1 MEKSALDDPKEINQ
15 SFSCYNSIKNTIDD
29 VLLFEGA
36 TDNTFYSRF
45 PIEKKYSIFYRY
57 PNEKETRRTVKSF
70 VQEMGPKGKNIY
82 GIIDPDYSNAKD
94 IPEEVRDRIHVIDA
108 NSLETLI
115 VKYSDKTHD
124 PKKAIYNF
132 NILFKKGKYK
142 ENGKKESLFKKTHDY
157 GEITEDVLKWSY
169 YIGNIRKINDTE
181 KSHLNFKLIKEES
194 NYYVKYIK
202 WDNENPKLKIFNQEE
217 YLKNLRE
224 QSRYDDSFFQEI
236 KLLIKDYNEEDVWD
250 ICQGHDIFDFIECLN
265 PNYYPSKTA
274 KGKVVV
280 RKRSNSCPD
289 WEENLLK
296 AFDITAF
303 QNSPLQDWFDEI
315 NSKVTTK
322 PRIVVKVT
330 K

>member
-1 MEKSALDDPKEINQ
+1 MEKSALDNPEEIKQ
-15 SFSCYNSIKNTIDD
+15 SFSFYISNKNTIDD
-29 VLLFEGA
+29 VLLFEGV

-45 PIEKKYSIFYRY
+45 PIDKKYSIFYRR
-57 PNEKETRRTVKSF
+57 PNDYEIKCTVKSL

-124 PKKAIYNF
+124 PKKAISNF
-132 NILFKKGKYK
+132 NIIFRKRKI
-142 ENGKKESLFKKTHDY
+142 FQKKTCDY

-169 YIGNIRKINDTE
+169 YIGNIRKINDSK
-181 KSHLNFKLIKEES
+181 KSHLNFKLTQQQS

-202 WDNENPKLKIFNQEE
+202 WDNENPKQKIFDQEE
-217 YLKNLRE
+217 YLKNLCE

-250 ICQGHDIFDFIECLN
+250 ICQGHDIFDFIECFN
-265 PNYYPSKTA
+265 PSYYPSKTA
-274 KGKVVV
+274 KGNMVEQ
-280 RKRSNSCPD
+280 KRTKSCPD

>member
-1 MEKSALDDPKEINQ
+1 MEKSALDCIEDIN
-15 SFSCYNSIKNTIDD
+15 SSCSNYKYIEDEEKVKAGIIY
-29 VLLFEGA
+29 VEGD
-36 TDNTFYSRF
+36 TDETFYSQFTNKYHFCRGSKSER
-45 PIEKKYSIFYRY
+45 EKKY
-57 PNEKETRRTVKSF
+57 NVKTKVLEKRL
-70 VQEMGPKGKNIY
+70 QGNNAY

-94 IPEEVRDRIHVIDA
+94 IPKEVRDRIHVIDA

-217 YLKNLRE
+217 YLKNLCE
-224 QSRYDDSFFQEI
+224 QSGYDELFLQKI
-236 KLLIKDYNEEDVWD
+236 KLSIEDYNENKVWD

-265 PNYYPSKTA
+265 PSYYPSKTA
-274 KGKVVV
+274 KGNMVEQ
-280 RKRSNSCPD
+280 KRTSWCPK
-289 WEENLLK
+289 WENNLLK

-303 QNSPLQDWFDEI
+303 QNSPLQDWFDKI
-315 NSKVTTK
+315 NSKVTGNH
-322 PRIVVKVT
+322 RSVVKRN
-330 K
+330 